1 MDLLEKRAKL
11 DQLALGIDRYLPDG
25 WSLFIP
31 KEEDTIS
38 DRAFF
43 VKGDL
48 KFGISLNWDK
58 PDRLDIST
66 WTWPSYTTR
75 IERDGIRRETIYPNN
90 LYDPK
95 EISPAIS
102 VSATKGYDVIAK
114 DIARRFLPEYERI
127 YARCKEKASNYQA
140 HADNSRA
147 QWERVCKWMD
157 KSPTH
162 GIWYSGVGP
171 LTVANRSGSL
181 HVEGYVSESQLRRIA
196 FVLSQ
201 PDPEDVE

>member
-25 WSLFIP
+25 WTLFTP

-48 KFGISLNWDK
+48 KFGISLNWGK

-66 WTWPSYTTR
+66 WTWPSYTR
-75 IERDGIRRETIYPNN
+75 MERRDIRREIIYPNS
-90 LYDPK
+90 LYEPK
-95 EISPAIS
+95 ETSPAIS

-127 YARCKEKASNYQA
+127 YARCKEKADNYQA
-140 HADNSRA
+140 HEDRSRD
-147 QWERVCKWMD
+147 QWQDVCHILNKD
-157 KSPTH
+157 PKSDSY
-162 GIWYSGVGP
+162 YSALGP
-171 LTVANRSGSL
+171 LTVANRSGSIY
-181 HVEGYVSESQLRRIA
+181 VEGYIGMEQLRAIA
-196 FVLSQ
+196 GLEQFSNK
-201 PDPEDVE
+201 EKE